1 MPVTVKIC
9 GLTRPEDA
17 LATARAG
24 ADFAGLVFHSG
35 SPRRL
40 SPERASAIADRLRGR
55 VRTVALFV
63 DANDETIFE
72 AVAAAKPDFLQLHGS
87 EPPQRVAEI
96 RARFGIP
103 VIKAIGIADAGDFE
117 VMPGYET
124 VADMLLFDGKTTAGA
139 PGGRGRAFDWQ
150 LLRKRTIRRPWLLA
164 GGLDPQNVARAIA
177 AAAAPGVDVS
187 SGVETSPG
195 FKDAEKIVT
204 FVAAAR
210 TAEFAAEQMG

>member
-1 MPVTVKIC
+1 
-9 GLTRPEDA
+9 
-17 LATARAG
+17 
-24 ADFAGLVFHSG
+24 
-35 SPRRL
+35 
-40 SPERASAIADRLRGR
+40 
-55 VRTVALFV
+55 
-63 DANDETIFE
+63 
-72 AVAAAKPDFLQLHGS
+72 
-87 EPPQRVAEI
+87 
-96 RARFGIP
+96 
-103 VIKAIGIADAGDFE
+103 
-117 VMPGYET
+117 
-124 VADMLLFDGKTTAGA
+124 
-139 PGGRGRAFDWQ
+139 